1 MRFIHTAD
9 WHLGKTL
16 KNASMIDE
24 QNYILNGEFLKIVDD
39 EKVDAVIIAGDV
51 YDRGIPPIDAIN
63 LFDEIINKLTERKI
77 FVLCIAGNHDSAARL
92 NFGSRLMSKANFFL
106 KTQPEKNPEPIIL
119 QDNFGEIYFS
129 LIPFFEPIEIK
140 EIFLSEEN
148 FSEQL
153 TSEAASK
160 IYVAETRKK
169 IPAGKRSVA
178 VAHLFAAGGITSDS
192 ERKFVGG
199 VENVDTENFS
209 AYNYTALGHLHKPQT
224 MKKTNFIVR
233 YSGSPLKYSFDEANH
248 DKGVTLVDIDGE
260 GKIFFEHIKLNPR
273 RNVKIVEGTLEDLK
287 KFPKTEDYIHANLT
301 DTNYFLNAMENLR
314 ESAFPNILSLK
325 FTNLSQVTA
334 NNSTVEKFSGNNSI
348 LNQFKE
354 FFESKSGEKFTE
366 EYESAMKDF
375 LKELDAERE

>member
-24 QNYILNGEFLKIVDD
+24 QDYILNGEFLKIVDN

-92 NFGSRLMSKANFFL
+92 NFGSRLMSKAKFFL
-106 KTQPEKNPEPIIL
+106 KTRPEKNPEPIIL

-169 IPAGKRSVA
+169 IPAGKRSIA

-233 YSGSPLKYSFDEANH
+233 YSGSPLKYSFDEAKH

-260 GKIFFEHIKLNPR
+260 GKIFFQHIKLNPR
-273 RNVKIVEGTLEDLK
+273 RNVKIVEGTLEELK
-287 KFPKTEDYIHANLT
+287 KLPKTEDYIHANLT

-334 NNSTVEKFSGNNSI
+334 NNSTAEKFSGNNSI

-366 EYESAMKDF
+366 EYEAAMKDF

>member
-24 QNYILNGEFLKIVDD
+24 QNYILNGEFLKIVDN

-92 NFGSRLMSKANFFL
+92 NFGSRLMSKAKFFL
-106 KTQPEKNPEPIIL
+106 KTRPEKNPEPIIL

-169 IPAGKRSVA
+169 IPAGKRSIA

-273 RNVKIVEGTLEDLK
+273 RDVRVVEGTLEELK
-287 KFPKTEDYIHANLT
+287 KLPKTEDYIHANLT

-334 NNSTVEKFSGNNSI
+334 NNSTAEKFSGNNSI

-366 EYESAMKDF
+366 EYEAAMEDF

>member
-209 AYNYTALGHLHKPQT
+209 AYNYTALGHLHKPQN
-224 MKKTNFIVR
+224 MKKTDFVVR
-233 YSGSPLKYSFDEANH
+233 YSGSPLKYSFDEAKH

-273 RNVKIVEGTLEDLK
+273 RDVRVVEGTLEELK

-366 EYESAMKDF
+366 EYEAAMKDF

>member
-24 QNYILNGEFLKIVDD
+24 QNYILNGEFLKIVDN

-92 NFGSRLMSKANFFL
+92 NFGSRLMSKAKFFL
-106 KTQPEKNPEPIIL
+106 KTRPEKNPEPIIL

-169 IPAGKRSVA
+169 IPAGKRSIA

-273 RNVKIVEGTLEDLK
+273 RDVRVVEGTLEELK
-287 KFPKTEDYIHANLT
+287 KLPKTEDYIHANLT

-334 NNSTVEKFSGNNSI
+334 NNSTAEKFSGNNSI

-366 EYESAMKDF
+366 EYEAAMKDF